1 VRGWVRINSF
11 TRPPE
16 AILDYGPWGL
26 GLDDGWQRFELVK
39 AEVRGNGLV
48 AKLQGVDDRDRA
60 LALKG
65 IEIGIPRSALPALSE
80 SAQEYYWTDLEGC
93 RVVNQDGIEFGIV
106 DSLMETGANDV
117 LVVKNGRERL
127 IPYIDDVIES
137 VDLDGKCIR
146 VNWDEDF

>member
-1 VRGWVRINSF
+1 
-11 TRPPE
+11 
-16 AILDYGPWGL
+16 L

-65 IEIGIPRSALPALSE
+65 IEIGIPRSELPALRE

-93 RVVNQDGIEFGIV
+93 KVINQDGIEFGIV

-137 VDLDGKCIR
+137 VDLDSKCIR

>member
-16 AILDYGPWGL
+16 AILDYSPWGL

-65 IEIGIPRSALPALSE
+65 IEIGIPRSELPALRE

-93 RVVNQDGIEFGIV
+93 KVINQDGIEFGIV

-137 VDLDGKCIR
+137 VDLDSKCIR